1 MVVANSLKD
10 EDRATG
16 FSMVTALSLIPTV
29 FAPLAAGVILTHL
42 GGLTVGSVRV
52 LFLLELV
59 GVALIGLYVGLRL
72 EETESLGKRGRSL
85 IQELRAV
92 MSGGPYLKRWL
103 LIDTMSA
110 SSFAVMVRFVMV
122 YSVEEKGVNPL
133 TLGAMSTAYAL
144 VGILSAIPLGKLADR
159 IGWVR
164 TVILI
169 RPLFHISTLI
179 LLFTPDPRW
188 IILGWALR
196 GTLPAEFEHPRG
208 LPERAGVPLGAWEMD
223 GDPGAPPGD
232 LQDTRA
238 GLSRNS

>member
-1 MVVANSLKD
+1 
-10 EDRATG
+10 
-16 FSMVTALSLIPTV
+16 
-29 FAPLAAGVILTHL
+29 
-42 GGLTVGSVRV
+42 
-52 LFLLELV
+52 
-59 GVALIGLYVGLRL
+59 
-72 EETESLGKRGRSL
+72 
-85 IQELRAV
+85 
-92 MSGGPYLKRWL
+92 
-103 LIDTMSA
+103 
-110 SSFAVMVRFVMV
+110 MV

-238 GLSRNS
+238 HNWGNTLRSGLAAGPVPLPHVRGRLPQDTPAPHDA